1 MSNNKNL
8 IISIC
13 IFIIVGM
20 SSLLLVLNK
29 GHIGKS
35 GLVSLKDS
43 SEIESQN
50 KPKLELILEKEYL
63 SSKIEE
69 EVFLSATV
77 DGEKIIKGIEY
88 KSSDENIAKIVDGK
102 VVAVKNGKVS
112 ITAMYD
118 GQTDTK
124 EIQVITPIKN
134 MSFTSTSKSIRV
146 GKELQ
151 MKLQVTPS
159 DANINTLK
167 YTSSDEEIATVNANG
182 IVTGVSAGK
191 VTITV
196 KDEYNDMEKSIDL
209 IIRK

>member
-1 MSNNKNL
+1 MSNNKSL

-20 SSLLLVLNK
+20 SALLLILNK
-29 GHIGKS
+29 GHIGEI
-35 GLVSLKDS
+35 GLVSLKDN
-43 SEIESQN
+43 SEIKNQN
-50 KPKLELILEKEYL
+50 MPKLELMLEKKYL
-63 SSKIEE
+63 SSKAQEE
-69 EVFLSATV
+69 AILSATV
-77 DGEKIIKGIEY
+77 DGEKIKEGIEY

-102 VVAVKNGKVS
+102 VVAIKNGKVF
-112 ITAMYD
+112 ITAIYD

-124 EIQVITPIKN
+124 DIQVITPIKN
-134 MSFTSTSKSIRV
+134 INFTSTSKSIRV

-167 YTSSDEEIATVNANG
+167 YTSSNEEIATVNANG
-182 IVTGVSAGK
+182 IVTGISTGK

-196 KDEYNDMEKSIDL
+196 EDEYTGEEKSIDL
-209 IIRK
+209 TIRK